1 MKSRKCIISSLSD
14 WDELHVSH
22 SFVPK
27 YKGGKA
33 PNDPNAEI
41 FTLGKYY
48 ANALSVDIDYLS
60 IAISDNDNRIY
71 MVWED
76 ATHRNHHIF
85 FMRRNS

>member
-41 FTLGKYY
+41 FTLDVRGPSMMDLEVFLYQFYQLK
-48 ANALSVDIDYLS
+48 
-60 IAISDNDNRIY
+60 
-71 MVWED
+71 M
-76 ATHRNHHIF
+76 
-85 FMRRNS
+85 